1 MIDLGIA
8 GQGDLGEGTWFSDL
22 FISAVQGRL
31 TGGILVEG
39 LAGAAAVFFRE
50 GLPVHAAGAAFSTH
64 YLGTLLVEMG
74 VCSDAQVDAAVARQ
88 AEAQDPP
95 MIGAIL
101 VADAGVSPADV
112 KRAIQKQN
120 VARIE
125 ALFGWAEGRWRAA
138 PGENARI
145 RDVGVPTPAWAMFFE
160 GLANEAS
167 DGELRQV
174 ADGLLG
180 RAIQLRGGT
189 VGLPDWEPSGPERK
203 LIQYLEKPRKPDHLE
218 RAMKNRKQVRGFVR
232 ALELLD
238 RLVVLPAA
246 KAIPIPKASLV
257 KSQDLP
263 GAEALLAAAEAA
275 RQVEVAPR
283 PPPSATRGSGERKPV
298 TPPAKAHPIVQEV
311 EALHASMKEK
321 NHFELL
327 GADDKTTPAELRKLF
342 TALAKKYHPD
352 AFPSGVPPEVATRA
366 REISARLNDAYQTLS
381 SDEKRKEYMILLADK
396 RIRGDM
402 KKVDKVRDAETKA
415 KMGAVM
421 LRKKEYRQ
429 ARDFF
434 RIAME
439 MDPETAEYKAHY
451 AWAIFANPDNDREK
465 ALQEALPL
473 IREALAKDG
482 TSAAIQFYMGQLQKA
497 LGKEK
502 EALHHFRQAF
512 KQDSKHA
519 DAQREIRLLELRE
532 QKRKEEGKGGGK
544 SGIVSRL
551 FKR

>member
-1 MIDLGIA
+1 
-8 GQGDLGEGTWFSDL
+8 
-22 FISAVQGRL
+22 
-31 TGGILVEG
+31 
-39 LAGAAAVFFRE
+39 
-50 GLPVHAAGAAFSTH
+50 
-64 YLGTLLVEMG
+64 
-74 VCSDAQVDAAVARQ
+74 
-88 AEAQDPP
+88 
-95 MIGAIL
+95 
-101 VADAGVSPADV
+101 
-112 KRAIQKQN
+112 
-120 VARIE
+120 
-125 ALFGWAEGRWRAA
+125 
-138 PGENARI
+138 
-145 RDVGVPTPAWAMFFE
+145 
-160 GLANEAS
+160 
-167 DGELRQV
+167 
-174 ADGLLG
+174 
-180 RAIQLRGGT
+180 
-189 VGLPDWEPSGPERK
+189 
-203 LIQYLEKPRKPDHLE
+203 
-218 RAMKNRKQVRGFVR
+218 
-232 ALELLD
+232 
-238 RLVVLPAA
+238 
-246 KAIPIPKASLV
+246 
-257 KSQDLP
+257 
-263 GAEALLAAAEAA
+263 
-275 RQVEVAPR
+275 
-283 PPPSATRGSGERKPV
+283 
-298 TPPAKAHPIVQEV
+298 
-311 EALHASMKEK
+311 
-321 NHFELL
+321 
-327 GADDKTTPAELRKLF
+327 
-342 TALAKKYHPD
+342 
-352 AFPSGVPPEVATRA
+352 
-366 REISARLNDAYQTLS
+366 
-381 SDEKRKEYMILLADK
+381 MILLADK